1 MLFVCAGM
9 TSVGYAQ
16 QDPWLTDATKAFE
29 RARAQNKPLLIYF
42 TGSDWCVWCKRLDA
56 QILQTS
62 EFRQAAQHW
71 VLLKADFPRFSA
83 QPDSIQRHNAALL
96 KIYGVEGFPMLIFTD
111 GKGNERGRMGYSNAS
126 ASLFVS
132 QLKSLA
138 GNP

>member
-1 MLFVCAGM
+1 MPQRLSRERGHK
-9 TSVGYAQ
+9 TS
-16 QDPWLTDATKAFE
+16 PFLSI
-29 RARAQNKPLLIYF
+29 LLGR
-42 TGSDWCVWCKRLDA
+42 TGVFWCKRLDA